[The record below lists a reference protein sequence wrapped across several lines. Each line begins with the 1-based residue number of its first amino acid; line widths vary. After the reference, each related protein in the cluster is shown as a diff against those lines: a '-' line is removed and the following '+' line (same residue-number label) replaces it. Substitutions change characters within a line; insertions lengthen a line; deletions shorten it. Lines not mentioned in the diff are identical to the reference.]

1 MAKLN
6 WPNLETLSVIVTAD
20 ANKGLAKPVE
30 TTAQVGQ
37 SAAQTQAD
45 TFSRLLSALA
55 SEVPDGADLTALTD
69 KGLGGEQSNPDT
81 SPNAAW
87 EGRLAAI
94 VAAWLAQA
102 PEKFQASRGEKATFE
117 RGVGNPGTTENVAN
131 GSGQVGPP
139 LPSGLA
145 AALMTAIAAGATRT
159 PSADQSPIAKGP
171 TEFGLLVPGSASSE
185 IAGLPAMPD
194 SEPNSG
200 LGRDSGGFM
209 GDSFMGGS
217 LMGGRFMAVAHE
229 LSAVRQGDS
238 QTSAPEPGFEA
249 GESLLRAFFSG
260 RNGGKSGLE
269 AEAFAF
275 LSGSSLPEGGLG
287 AGAVPA
293 IQLSAVEQFLHPLLD
308 RLASGGSGGRGSEV
322 PTPLDLLAEFFAARL
337 GRSLSVQEARD
348 ALEGAMRLEKSPR
361 DVPEDGDLL
370 TGRPAAHRFSE
381 ALGVEALLRAQVE
394 AADGLLAASA
404 QPSSSQ
410 FVSQTPALHGSGR
423 ETLANAAAIE
433 GSVSWLASQHG
444 GSATIDLS
452 PPELGSMRIK
462 LKVDPAGTSATLVVH
477 AANDAARVAVEQALD
492 RLYEAFQNSGMSLSV
507 ALGSGSSSFGGA
519 MPNFRSG
526 GEDTQGALRGSS
538 NARPNSR
545 IEEVV
550 GVAVV
555 SGSDMLSLYA

>member
-1 MAKLN
+1 M
-6 WPNLETLSVIVTAD
+6 IVTAD
-20 ANKGLAKPVE
+20 ANKGLAQPVE

-45 TFSRLLSALA
+45 TFSLLLSALA
-55 SEVPDGADLTALTD
+55 SEVPYGVDLTALTD
-69 KGLGGEQSNPDT
+69 KGLGGEQSDPDT

-102 PEKFQASRGEKATFE
+102 PEKFQASLGETATFE

-139 LPSGLA
+139 SASGLA

-159 PSADQSPIAKGP
+159 SGAGQSPIAKDP
-171 TEFGLLVPGSASSE
+171 TEFGLVVPSSASSE

-194 SEPNSG
+194 SEPNSA
-200 LGRDSGGFM
+200 LGRKSGGFMGDSFM

-217 LMGGRFMAVAHE
+217 LMGGRLRAVAHE

-275 LSGSSLPEGGLG
+275 LSGSSLPAGGLG

-308 RLASGGSGGRGSEV
+308 RLATGGSGGRGSEV

-361 DVPEDGDLL
+361 DVPEDGDPL

-410 FVSQTPALHGSGR
+410 FVSLTPALHGSGR

-452 PPELGSMRIK
+452 PPELGSMRIE